1 MKSCAMS
8 EASLPSDKSEHVMR
22 FTMGKGPSG
31 LEREAYYA
39 GWLVVGYWLE
49 HGTTFAEIARIPE
62 AEMPKRVD
70 AAIQKLLDQ
79 ETPEP

>member
-1 MKSCAMS
+1 LKDIVPVLA
-8 EASLPSDKSEHVMR
+8 SDKSDDVMR

-49 HGTTFAEIARIPE
+49 HGMTFADIARIPE
-62 AEMPKRVD
+62 KEMPQRVNEV
-70 AAIQKLLDQ
+70 IEKLLVQ
-79 ETPEP
+79 

>member
-1 MKSCAMS
+1 
-8 EASLPSDKSEHVMR
+8 MR

-62 AEMPKRVD
+62 AEMPKAGRRGHSK
-70 AAIQKLLDQ
+70 ASRPGNAGTLK
-79 ETPEP
+79 

>member
-1 MKSCAMS
+1 LKDIVPV
-8 EASLPSDKSEHVMR
+8 LTSDKSDEVMR

-49 HGTTFAEIARIPE
+49 HGMTFADIARVPE
-62 AEMPKRVD
+62 KEMPQRVNEV
-70 AAIQKLLDQ
+70 IEKLLAQ
-79 ETPEP
+79 